1 MSKKEKVIIDILT
14 IANEEKALNAAVMD
28 YITIKTTINEL
39 EVQLEAQKSIIQEY
53 AKVSGIHGI
62 KFMDKVID
70 YIPGTKYTSLN
81 KAKFMADLLAMGV
94 AAKTLAKCEQTASE
108 EKERAGYLKLR
119 TLDKKNV

>member
-1 MSKKEKVIIDILT
+1 MSKKEKVIIDVLT
-14 IANEEKALNAAVMD
+14 IANEEKALSAAVMD

-70 YIPGTKYTSLN
+70 YIPGTKVLTLN
-81 KAKFMADLLAMGV
+81 KETFKMHLLHGGVKASLIAD
-94 AAKTLAKCEQTASE
+94 CEKHATIE
-108 EKERAGYLKLR
+108 RERAGYLKLR